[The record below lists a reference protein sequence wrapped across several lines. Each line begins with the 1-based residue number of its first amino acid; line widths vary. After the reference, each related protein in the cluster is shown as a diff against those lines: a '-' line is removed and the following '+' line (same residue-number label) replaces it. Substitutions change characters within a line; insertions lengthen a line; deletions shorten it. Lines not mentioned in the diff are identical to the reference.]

1 MGVVKGG
8 GFASPFGIRLYKT
21 VPLPCRKAIFL
32 RKCLCMGGGE
42 RAPVALCREPT
53 EPAGETGVGLQKT
66 YSPAGESGE
75 LSPQATEG
83 AALEARF
90 IETSFCGRGP

>member
-1 MGVVKGG
+1 MGVQG
-8 GFASPFGIRLYKT
+8 GFAPLKIQFNLKTYPPSRAYEGLYLLYGW
-21 VPLPCRKAIFL
+21 VRE
-32 RKCLCMGGGE
+32 GGE